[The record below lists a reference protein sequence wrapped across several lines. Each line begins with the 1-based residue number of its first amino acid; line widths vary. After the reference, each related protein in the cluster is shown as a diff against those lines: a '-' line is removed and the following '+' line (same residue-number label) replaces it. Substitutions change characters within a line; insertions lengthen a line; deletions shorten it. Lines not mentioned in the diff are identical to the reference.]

1 VVKMPGVKI
10 GVSGLTQA
18 EVEEGLPHLLDEFG
32 HRSRILIPQAYWD
45 ELTKRLVISVGY
57 EINESFIEDVAMD
70 EIWDCVI
77 ATINFQEE
85 IHFEILK
92 E

>member
-1 VVKMPGVKI
+1 MLEVKI
-10 GVSGLTQA
+10 GVSGFTNP
-18 EVEEGLPHLLDEFG
+18 EVEAGLPHLLDEFS
-32 HRSRILIPQAYWD
+32 HRPWILSPQAYWD
-45 ELTKRLVISVGY
+45 GPTKRLVISVGY
-57 EINESFIEDVAMD
+57 DIDEAFIEGVAMD

-92 E
+92 Q

>member
-1 VVKMPGVKI
+1 MPEVKI
-10 GVSGLTQA
+10 TVSGFTKS
-18 EVEEGLPHLLDEFG
+18 EVEYGLPHLLSEFN
-32 HRSRILIPQAYWD
+32 HRPWIFNPQAYWD
-45 ELTKRLVISVGY
+45 EPTKRLVISVGY
-57 EINESFIEDVAMD
+57 DIDESFIEGVALD

-77 ATINFQEE
+77 ATVNFQEE